1 MNNNPNTS
9 SSLSGA
15 SKTPEKPQGRS
26 KPCSSETSADT
37 SLAGRVCEPKMLFRA
52 DTDQHGDWYVWR
64 QLSENGWATMRRCE
78 SREDA
83 QRLVDQL
90 NHNPEQAFFQG

>member
-1 MNNNPNTS
+1 MNNNPTNSASYS
-9 SSLSGA
+9 SA
-15 SKTPEKPQGRS
+15 SKTPRKSHGTAKP
-26 KPCSSETSADT
+26 SSPESAT
-37 SLAGRVCEPKMLFRA
+37 HESLASHMCEPKMLFRA